1 MSSVATYTEC
11 TLCFNRTTEHLCY
24 RKEHHVAAVV
34 IKYITKNTHTLYIFA
49 CTLQVKYQK
58 YRGQQGT
65 YPIKLFY
72 TSNMPIILQTALVSN
87 LYFLSQLLHNRYSGN
102 IIVRILGRWQEA
114 EGMPGQTVPVG
125 GLAYYISPPTS
136 VSEIVGKSLHSF

>member
-1 MSSVATYTEC
+1 
-11 TLCFNRTTEHLCY
+11 
-24 RKEHHVAAVV
+24 
-34 IKYITKNTHTLYIFA
+34 
-49 CTLQVKYQK
+49 
-58 YRGQQGT
+58 
-65 YPIKLFY
+65 
-72 TSNMPIILQTALVSN
+72 MPIILQTALVSN

-136 VSEIVGKSLHSF
+136 VSEIVGESLCAILYVHLLELHYFHWLYLD